1 MSPFLASI
9 CQLCLAALL
18 VSGALCIH
26 RLVVGPDVADRAVAL
41 DTLTMV
47 FIGVICTLCM
57 LWSSALYFDGWR
69 EPVPRPPADD
79 PRPGPTGM
87 PLARAAAMKEVAG
100 DDEHGPGGHADRH
113 GVSAVRRRVAVS
125 PEVALRDHLRGAVL
139 RGEFVDAKKRIDRHR
154 LGRGPMLIIQV
165 PVP

>member
-57 LWSSALYFDGWR
+57 LWSSALYFDAVWILTLVGFLSS
-69 EPVPRPPADD
+69 AAI
-79 PRPGPTGM
+79 
-87 PLARAAAMKEVAG
+87 ARYLEQG
-100 DDEHGPGGHADRH
+100 
-113 GVSAVRRRVAVS
+113 
-125 PEVALRDHLRGAVL
+125 
-139 RGEFVDAKKRIDRHR
+139 R
-154 LGRGPMLIIQV
+154 LF
-165 PVP
+165 